1 MIPLFLGSFLAG
13 LVLTVISM
21 LVGVEGRGGP
31 VPRLERAVRPRVR
44 LTRPIIAAFAMLFGV
59 LGYLLNRHTTLGPV
73 STLTLAAVAGG
84 LGILG
89 SVLLVAK
96 WAVKGAHD
104 DTAELLQGH
113 VAIVTRDATASS
125 PAEIT
130 YVLDGVRSVVP
141 AKSVDETRLAMG
153 AEVVIE
159 RIENGVAFVEAWAQV
174 EGRL

>member
-1 MIPLFLGSFLAG
+1 MIPVFLGSFLAG
-13 LVLTVISM
+13 LVLTVFSM
-21 LVGVEGRGGP
+21 LVGVERRGG
-31 VPRLERAVRPRVR
+31 VVTRVEHGARPRVR

-59 LGYLLNRHTTLGPV
+59 LGYLLNRHTTLGPI
-73 STLTLAAVAGG
+73 STLFLAAVAGM

-113 VAIVTRDATASS
+113 VATVTRDATASA

-130 YVLDGVRSVVP
+130 YVLNGIRSVVP
-141 AKSVDETRLAMG
+141 AKPVDETKLATG

-159 RIENGVAFVEAWAQV
+159 RIENGVAFVETWAQV
-174 EGRL
+174 EQRL

>member
-13 LVLTVISM
+13 LVLTVVSM
-21 LVGVEGRGGP
+21 LIGVERRGA
-31 VPRLERAVRPRVR
+31 VFPRLDPAARPRVKF
-44 LTRPIIAAFAMLFGV
+44 TRPVVAAFAMLFGV
-59 LGYLLNRHTTLGPV
+59 LGYLLNRHTTLGPG
-73 STLTLAAVAGG
+73 STLILAAVAGG

-113 VAIVTRDATASS
+113 VAAVTRDATEFA

-130 YVLDGVRSVVP
+130 YVLNGIRSVVP
-141 AKSVDETRLAMG
+141 AMSIDNSRLAVG

-159 RIENGVAFVEAWAQV
+159 RIENGIAFVEAWDQV
-174 EGRL
+174 EQRL

>member
-1 MIPLFLGSFLAG
+1 MIPLFLGSFLGG
-13 LVLTVISM
+13 LVLTVVSM
-21 LVGVEGRGGP
+21 LVGVERSGGVIP
-31 VPRLERAVRPRVR
+31 QVEPGARPRVR

-59 LGYLLNRHTTLGPV
+59 LGYLLNRHTTLGPI
-73 STLTLAAVAGG
+73 STLVLAAVAGG

-113 VAIVTRDATASS
+113 VATVTRAATDAA

-130 YVLDGVRSVVP
+130 YELNGTRSVVP
-141 AKSVDETRLAMG
+141 AKAIDDARLTLG

-159 RIENGVAFVEAWAQV
+159 HIENGVAYVEGWAQV
-174 EGRL
+174 EQRL

>member
-13 LVLTVISM
+13 LILTVVSM
-21 LVGVEGRGGP
+21 LVGVERRGGV
-31 VPRLERAVRPRVR
+31 VPRAEPGERPRVR

-59 LGYLLNRHTTLGPV
+59 LGYLLERHTTLGPV
-73 STLTLAAVAGG
+73 STLVLAAVAGG

-113 VAIVTRDATASS
+113 VATVTRDATDSA

-130 YVLDGVRSVVP
+130 YVLNGARSVVP
-141 AKSVDETRLAMG
+141 AKPVDDTRLVTG

-159 RIENGVAFVEAWAQV
+159 RIENGIAYVEAWAQV
-174 EGRL
+174 EQRL

>member
-1 MIPLFLGSFLAG
+1 MIPLFLGSFLTG
-13 LVLTVISM
+13 LILTVVSM
-21 LVGVEGRGGP
+21 LVGVERRGAV
-31 VPRLERAVRPRVR
+31 VPRVDRGAHPRVR

-59 LGYLLNRHTTLGPV
+59 LGYLLNRHTTLRPI
-73 STLTLAAVAGG
+73 STLLLAAVAGG

-89 SVLLVAK
+89 SVLLIAK

-104 DTAELLQGH
+104 DTAQLLQGH
-113 VAIVTRDATASS
+113 VATVTRDATASA

-130 YVLDGVRSVVP
+130 YVLNGIRSVVP
-141 AKSVDETRLAMG
+141 AKLLDETELATG

-174 EGRL
+174 EQRL

>member
-13 LVLTVISM
+13 LVLTVVSM
-21 LVGVEGRGGP
+21 LVGVERPGAV
-31 VPRLERAVRPRVR
+31 VPRVDQGTRPRVR

-59 LGYLLNRHTTLGPV
+59 LGYLLSAHTTLGPI
-73 STLTLAAVAGG
+73 STLILAAVAGG

-96 WAVKGAHD
+96 WAVRGAHD
-104 DTAELLQGH
+104 DTAELIQGH
-113 VAIVTRDATASS
+113 VATVSRGATASQ

-130 YVLDGVRSVVP
+130 YVLSGVRSIVP
-141 AKSVDETRLAMG
+141 AKSIDDAKLVAG

-159 RIENGVAFVEAWAQV
+159 RIENGVAYVEAWSQV
-174 EGRL
+174 EERL

>member
-13 LVLTVISM
+13 LVLTVVSM
-21 LVGVEGRGGP
+21 LVGVEGRGES
-31 VPRLERAVRPRVR
+31 VTKAERGTRPRVR

-59 LGYLLNRHTTLGPV
+59 LGYLLNRHTTLGPI
-73 STLTLAAVAGG
+73 STLILAAVAGG

-113 VAIVTRDATASS
+113 VATVTRGATASV

-130 YVLDGVRSVVP
+130 YVLNGIRSVVP
-141 AKSVDETRLAMG
+141 AKSVDESRLAMG

-159 RIENGVAFVEAWAQV
+159 RIDNGVAFVEAWAQV
-174 EGRL
+174 EERL